1 MPSPGHHWW
10 DETRRERAALWSHVF
25 MDLCTRVANG
35 QNPSHRVRSRRR
47 ASLRGDRF
55 VELSAHKP
63 LGRQPCCVAM
73 SPGALVFHG
82 SSRERESLL
91 GADTMLLFVP
101 GYRIRDPGLR
111 LSFPAHVATDRVDGD
126 CRAHKR
132 PVQLVIMHA
141 LLRAA
146 MRAVTRSVQLTRPS
160 R

>member
-101 GYRIRDPGLR
+101 GYRIRDPGSPTFVPR
-111 LSFPAHVATDRVDGD
+111 TRGYRPRRWRPACAQTACSGRNNARITSR
-126 CRAHKR
+126 CNARS
-132 PVQLVIMHA
+132 HA
-141 LLRAA
+141 LS
-146 MRAVTRSVQLTRPS
+146 AVARTV
-160 R
+160 